1 MSVHAHHFCADVI
14 KVRQQQAGAS
24 SRNVLVT
31 GVQVVRSEGLL
42 ALYKGVSA
50 AVARGMLY
58 GGLRIGLYGPI
69 KHALGVSSSE
79 SGLIRKIAAGML
91 GGALAAGVCNP
102 TDLIKTRLQAQGS
115 TLRGPFAVLGSVI
128 RHEGVRGL
136 WKGTTPS
143 MARAALLT
151 AAQCAT
157 YDEVK
162 LLFVRNLGW
171 EDTLGTH
178 FAGSEREWT
187 GQSALPVS
195 RCCTPGFSPSLVPH
209 LLLSEHAGWAGY
221 FDSHLARR
229 HDQDQHVHPHK
240 ILGALGVHARYHAHA
255 GSQRLFQRVRG
266 VEWLQ
271 TSGVAG
277 EESPQLC

>member
-1 MSVHAHHFCADVI
+1 
-14 KVRQQQAGAS
+14 
-24 SRNVLVT
+24 
-31 GVQVVRSEGLL
+31 
-42 ALYKGVSA
+42 
-50 AVARGMLY
+50 MLY

-178 FAGSEREWT
+178 FAVSTLAGLATST
-187 GQSALPVS
+187 VISPVDMIKTNMFIHTKYS
-195 RCCTPGFSPSLVPH
+195 GPWECTRDIMRTQG
-209 LLLSEHAGWAGY
+209 
-221 FDSHLARR
+221 
-229 HDQDQHVHPHK
+229 
-240 ILGALGVHARYHAHA
+240 
-255 GSQRLFQRVRG
+255 VRG
-266 VEWLQ
+266 FFKGFAANWARQGPMTTVIFVTLEALRQ
-271 TSGVAG
+271 EFGI
-277 EESPQLC
+277 EEP